1 MKNLKII
8 CLGILATFLIV
19 AIGWG
24 IVNYTIGSIDS
35 SNDVS
40 MQNTTS
46 SYESSSNTV
55 YNIGGLFLAILAIIA
70 IIVLLAYIASSQ
82 ERYESLGKIL
92 EFLVNSAYYFVFGL
106 LAIAIVGVPGY
117 LIYLLYNY
125 AVLDGHGGEL
135 LPYFQW
141 VGIIVVAFFG
151 ISALGY
157 VFKKKIFDK
166 IYEYRNKAI
175 IKGD

>member
-1 MKNLKII
+1 MKNLKIMVM
-8 CLGILATFLIV
+8 GIVATFLII

-24 IVNYTIGSIDS
+24 VISFSISAIDTPD
-35 SNDVS
+35 NVA
-40 MQNTTS
+40 MKNTTS
-46 SYESSSNTV
+46 SIESNSNTV
-55 YNIGGLFLAILAIIA
+55 YNIGGLFLAILAVIT
-70 IIVLLAYIASSQ
+70 IIVVLAYLSSSQ
-82 ERYESLGKIL
+82 TRFENLFKIL
-92 EFLVNSAYYFVFGL
+92 EFLIDSAYYFVFGL
-106 LAIAIVGVPGY
+106 LAMAIVVVPGY

-141 VGIIVVAFFG
+141 IGIIVVAFFG

-166 IYEYRNKAI
+166 LSEYKKNMVV
-175 IKGD
+175 